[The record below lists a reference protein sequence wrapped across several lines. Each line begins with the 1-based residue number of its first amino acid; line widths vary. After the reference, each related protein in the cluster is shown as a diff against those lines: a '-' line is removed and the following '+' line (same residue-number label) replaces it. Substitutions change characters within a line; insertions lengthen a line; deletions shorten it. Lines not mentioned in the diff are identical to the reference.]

1 MDTVSDVRRSQNMSR
16 IRGKDTTAE
25 RAVRSALFKA
35 GLRYRINVRALLGK
49 PDIVL
54 KKYSVAVFVNGCFWH
69 RHPGCQLAYTP
80 KTHVQFWE
88 TKFDRNVERDA
99 QVTSQLGLLGWR
111 CMTIWECE
119 TGNPVRLAELVQ
131 AITEGQRPR
140 T

>member
-69 RHPGCQLAYTP
+69 RHPGCQLAS
-80 KTHVQFWE
+80 W
-88 TKFDRNVERDA
+88 D
-99 QVTSQLGLLGWR
+99 
-111 CMTIWECE
+111 C
-119 TGNPVRLAELVQ
+119 LV
-131 AITEGQRPR
+131 GGV
-140 T
+140 